1 MNSINRCRRQD
12 GSFAL
17 APLCAQL
24 VRKPQGVAEIR
35 QLWYASRIA
44 SRSLGDFLRTLLG
57 SNGTFAVGRQT
68 A

>member
-1 MNSINRCRRQD
+1 MNSFNRCRRQD

-35 QLWYASRIA
+35 
-44 SRSLGDFLRTLLG
+44 
-57 SNGTFAVGRQT
+57 
-68 A
+68 

>member
-1 MNSINRCRRQD
+1 MNPLNRCRRQD

-24 VRKPQGVAEIR
+24 VCKPQGVAEIR
-35 QLWYASRIA
+35 QLWYAPRIA
-44 SRSLGDFLRTLLG
+44 SRSLDDFLGTLLG
-57 SNGTFAVGRQT
+57 SNGTFAVGRQI